1 VFRWG
6 GRARIKSVSWT
17 TSRETAEV
25 FARGYRGARVR
36 KPVIATGLMPKP
48 GVFGAYVDRKENEIL
63 LNPLW
68 LRDDVSHVPYKAPD
82 SKR

>member
-1 VFRWG
+1 
-6 GRARIKSVSWT
+6 
-17 TSRETAEV
+17 
-25 FARGYRGARVR
+25 
-36 KPVIATGLMPKP
+36 MPKP